1 MKGLSIICLAGLVLA
16 LGAVGGLAQ
25 GDELCLNAAFGVAA
39 VATLAETYVDG
50 LMNAMYTL
58 TATAELRTGDWET
71 MRTLIEKF
79 EQLSPVSCSGWF
91 LRPDGT
97 YYKLIT
103 GLVNAN
109 LSDRAYFGRVMTGE
123 TTIGDLVVS
132 RSTGRKSMVLTT
144 PIERVGVVIGALGVT
159 LYLDDFSQL
168 LVDKLKLPRGI
179 AFYATN
185 EEGLIAVHADPSLLL
200 EQQSLCTITA
210 AQGGIQISEVIG
222 WTFVLG
228 TSLTDH

>member
-79 EQLSPVSCSGWF
+79 EQSSPVSCSGWF

-97 YYKLIT
+97 YYKVIT

-109 LSDRAYFGRVMTGE
+109 LSDR
-123 TTIGDLVVS
+123 
-132 RSTGRKSMVLTT
+132 
-144 PIERVGVVIGALGVT
+144 
-159 LYLDDFSQL
+159 
-168 LVDKLKLPRGI
+168 
-179 AFYATN
+179 
-185 EEGLIAVHADPSLLL
+185 ADPSLLL